1 MNIRP
6 IRNSSDHE
14 SALKRIEALMSA
26 QNGTAEG
33 DELDVLAT
41 LVDAYERDHFS
52 IDSPEPVDAIK
63 FRMEQM
69 GLERK
74 DLEPLLGSRARVS
87 EVLNK
92 RRGLSL
98 AMIRSLHEKLD
109 IPLDALIGR
118 DT

>member
-1 MNIRP
+1 MTIRP

-14 SALKRIEALMSA
+14 TALKRIQTLMSA
-26 QNGTAEG
+26 QSGTAEG

-41 LVDAYERDHFS
+41 LVDAYEREQIS
-52 IDSPEPVDAIK
+52 IHSPDPVDAIK

-69 GLERK
+69 GLSRK
-74 DLEPLLGSRARVS
+74 DLEPYIGSRARVS

-98 AMIRSLHEKLD
+98 AMIRSLHQNLD

-118 DT
+118 ES